1 MTQAV
6 EVVLANNAAFNDRD
20 VEAMLAL
27 YAPDAVVVD
36 RRQHGL
42 GQFNGHA
49 ELRPYYSSIFNAVEA
64 LNEDIRVLAERD
76 ETVVAHCET
85 WARLPNDE
93 TGAGLTTPYGLL
105 VQVRDGRIQRLEVFN
120 DGADAL
126 AESGLRNQV
135 E

>member
-36 RRQHGL
+36 RRQMGL

-49 ELRPYYSSIFNAVEA
+49 ELRPYYASIFNAVDA
-64 LNEDIRVLAERD
+64 INEDIRVLAERD
-76 ETVVAHCET
+76 ATVVAHCDT

-93 TGAGLTTPYGLL
+93 TGAGLTVPYGLL
-105 VQVRDGRIQRLEVFN
+105 AHIGDGRIQRLEIFN
-120 DGADAL
+120 DGREAL
-126 AESGLRNQV
+126 AASGL
-135 E
+135 